1 MSWTLV
7 KKTNPFKIKTI
18 PKIKSIQPIKPIKP
32 IKPIRPIKPITPIG
46 YNYRWK
52 EDR

>member
-7 KKTNPFKIKTI
+7 KKPNPFRTVIPKIKTI
-18 PKIKSIQPIKPIKP
+18 RPIQPIKP
-32 IKPIRPIKPITPIG
+32 IKPIRPIKPIAPIG
-46 YNYRWK
+46 YHYRWK